1 MARLQHWADAFDH
14 RLSDS
19 DPSFFFGESN
29 HMSNVET
36 LIDSTMWLCDI
47 ETLRSLGTETNEDVY
62 ICHVCSM
69 SFLLMF
75 WPPMFRW
82 FHTERSCYFPP
93 RTIWRDFPPQN
104 NKTILRKFGRERH
117 GTATSRGWSLWYTKL
132 LPIYPTTSTV
142 STWVPNQWLMVTNIM
157 GTMNPRKE
165 VCCLLSMHILN
176 NS

>member
-1 MARLQHWADAFDH
+1 MHAGIWHATGRRSRGRMARLQHWADAFDH

-19 DPSFFFGESN
+19 DPSFFLGESN

-82 FHTERSCYFPP
+82 FHPERSCYFPP
-93 RTIWRDFPPQN
+93 RTIWRDFPP
-104 NKTILRKFGRERH
+104 KTTRPYCGNLDGKGMDQRRYSDVRRMVSVVHK
-117 GTATSRGWSLWYTKL
+117 TA
-132 LPIYPTTSTV
+132 P
-142 STWVPNQWLMVTNIM
+142 
-157 GTMNPRKE
+157 
-165 VCCLLSMHILN
+165 HI
-176 NS
+176 SH